1 LIRVGILVINL
12 RCSQGQVEDEWGK
25 RLRELLPSD
34 EYETVECTVA
44 PDEVETV
51 RVTLRD
57 WAARCDLVLT
67 VGATGLGPRD
77 ITPEA
82 TRSILD
88 RECPGIAEAI
98 RAHAYAKR
106 PGAIL
111 SRGLAGTIGS
121 CLVVN
126 LRGSIESVEDGM
138 AVLLPILPEAIE
150 VVRRLAQ
157 QH

>member
-1 LIRVGILVINL
+1 MIRVGVLVISQ
-12 RCSQGQVEDEWGK
+12 RSAQGQVEDEWGK
-25 RLRELLPSD
+25 RLRELLPAE
-34 EYETVECTVA
+34 EYEVVEYA
-44 PDEVETV
+44 ILPDEVETV
-51 RVTLRD
+51 RVTLRE
-57 WAARCDLVLT
+57 WAARCDAVLT

-82 TRSILD
+82 TRSVLD

-98 RAHAYAKR
+98 RARGYSKR
-106 PGAIL
+106 PSAIL

-126 LRGSIESVEDGM
+126 LRGSLEGVEDGVE
-138 AVLLPILPEAIE
+138 VLLPIMPQAVE
-150 VVRRLAQ
+150 VVRKLAQ

>member
-1 LIRVGILVINL
+1 MIRIGVLVISE
-12 RCSQGQVEDEWGK
+12 RCAQGHVEDEWGK
-25 RLRELLPSD
+25 RVGDLLPAD
-34 EYETVECTVA
+34 EYEMVEYTIL

-57 WAARCDLVLT
+57 WAARCDTVLT

-82 TRSILD
+82 TRSVLD

-98 RAHAYAKR
+98 RARGYTKR

-126 LRGSIESVEDGM
+126 LRGSLEGVEDGM
-138 AVLLPILPEAIE
+138 EVLLPVMPQAVE
-150 VVRRLAQ
+150 VVRKLAQ